1 MEQEATLPEFHR
13 TIAGWKDEVNSVRE
27 DLTTLKDHLEKT
39 IGNNQRYESLA
50 NAEHFQNQFIRHKE
64 VADEL
69 YHDLKQAS
77 KRLVKAKEGD
87 SKTGGE
93 NNSTAIQHLTDRMHT
108 FKKLFTALK
117 SDFNQFM
124 EKSL

>member
-1 MEQEATLPEFHR
+1 MEQEATIPEFHQ

-27 DLTTLKDHLEKT
+27 DLTSLKEYLEKT
-39 IGNNQRYESLA
+39 TGSNTKHETLA
-50 NAEHFQNQFIRHKE
+50 HVEHFQNQFIRHKE

-77 KRLVKAKEGD
+77 KRLA
-87 SKTGGE
+87 SE
-93 NNSTAIQHLTDRMHT
+93 NVPGNQPASDDRGSTMQHLTDRMHT

-117 SDFNQFM
+117 SDFDNFI
-124 EKSL
+124 EKSS